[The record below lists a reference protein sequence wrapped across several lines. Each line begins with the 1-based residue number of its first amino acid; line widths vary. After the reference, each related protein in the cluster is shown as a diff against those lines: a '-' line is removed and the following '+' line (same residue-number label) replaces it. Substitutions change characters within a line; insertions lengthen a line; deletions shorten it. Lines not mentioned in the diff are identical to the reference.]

1 MHKTTTTRSTP
12 QKLKRLSQCVDDDIA
27 IATEACDCFSL
38 LWQHIRDLRRWCAC
52 VRACQAPCQS
62 SHRQQAFSMAL
73 RFASSS
79 RASFLRSSRRHTR
92 EVRFIS
98 SPAAGGT
105 DGSRPPTTVKT
116 ALVTGHVFVITIDRP
131 EKRNCVDPNTARQ
144 LVAAFQAFEANKDAR
159 VAILTGSGGTF
170 CAGFDLKFLSSADKD
185 DLRSVLEST
194 PQGVGP
200 MVRSQSSI
208 G

>member
-1 MHKTTTTRSTP
+1 M
-12 QKLKRLSQCVDDDIA
+12 
-27 IATEACDCFSL
+27 
-38 LWQHIRDLRRWCAC
+38 
-52 VRACQAPCQS
+52 
-62 SHRQQAFSMAL
+62 
-73 RFASSS
+73 
-79 RASFLRSSRRHTR
+79 
-92 EVRFIS
+92 S

-131 EKRNCVDPNTARQ
+131 EKRNCVDPNTAQQ

-185 DLRSVLEST
+185 DLRSVLENT
-194 PQGVGP
+194 PHGVGP
-200 MVRSQSSI
+200 MVRSLIVIHRLEHIELPLLSIMAVKQSSLGCPARPI
-208 G
+208 RFPV